1 MKAHCS
7 GDIQFI
13 NFSKT
18 ITTHFIFFQK
28 FKYKRSF
35 HPHRP
40 GCIGR
45 RLVHALPP
53 SFACSGGCLAAFIL
67 SVGDRFERMLC
78 HIDVLSRR
86 MLCRLAG
93 WRLYAPLYWFCIFCR
108 FSCIVMSRFC
118 GLEWV
123 SSPACSCCFLF
134 GVVEVAATSLVVLF
148 NCLNSLYLLRF
159 VLVVLLFS

>member
-1 MKAHCS
+1 MKGHCS
-7 GDIQFI
+7 SDIQFI

-28 FKYKRSF
+28 FKYERSF

-45 RLVHALPP
+45 RLAEALPP

-93 WRLYAPLYWFCIFCR
+93 WRLMHPCIDFV
-108 FSCIVMSRFC
+108 FFAGSVVWSCL
-118 GLEWV
+118 G
-123 SSPACSCCFLF
+123 
-134 GVVEVAATSLVVLF
+134 
-148 NCLNSLYLLRF
+148 F
-159 VLVVLLFS
+159 VG